1 MTSKTP
7 PLSDK
12 TNKILKSQGI
22 LLFVVASIREIDFG
36 SGVNVC
42 VVVAEE
48 LFVESSCTVVVCDSV
63 AGAGVAEGVVAVVA
77 GLTTDGAGA
86 AAKGDAYIATT
97 TVC

>member
-63 AGAGVAEGVVAVVA
+63 AGAGFAHQLATRRYGGCQN
-77 GLTTDGAGA
+77 GLA
-86 AAKGDAYIATT
+86 ATLVFASCA
-97 TVC
+97 